1 MAVKR
6 ISLLSAAASPAGE
19 ETTRSPKRQ
28 KTCPNADD
36 EKTAMD
42 AFHMSSL
49 SDALAFPA
57 KTGTSQPSAS
67 SSDGNPIK
75 YVPAT
80 YSSVSADSWAQI
92 MEYLPFRSGFL
103 ALSSSSKFFQMDVS
117 KLLQKLVVTDARD
130 MHRLGPLGCCRR
142 FAGIRD
148 IDVECLVQIDSVEG
162 TRQLCSQTASQL
174 VGFLSNFA
182 ALEKA
187 WVGGVDP
194 ETAIRYGYKAHYSL
208 CRGQETANGRPSRV
222 RIKTSDEE
230 QHIMRRLIMS
240 VCAGYGDGKLSAGL
254 ILRGIMDWDS
264 RNWASTFRC
273 EPPRLA
279 CPVSSAT
286 RFECGLCERIC
297 RAFPL
302 EHVLQNDNDDVS
314 NYTGTGCPS
323 FSKRLS
329 IVASRPGGVKAIQK
343 LALPAAFARQR
354 ASMSICIPV
363 DATGMLCPA
372 IHFRDTMRWDDV
384 EAALHFIDAS
394 EIGYSKLIKWIQ
406 PPSTGLEGGTNDGLG
421 NVLIT
426 RSAFNK
432 LKQLGF
438 YLVATDFR
446 AIFDNGNCMEE

>member
-1 MAVKR
+1 
-6 ISLLSAAASPAGE
+6 
-19 ETTRSPKRQ
+19 
-28 KTCPNADD
+28 
-36 EKTAMD
+36 
-42 AFHMSSL
+42 
-49 SDALAFPA
+49 
-57 KTGTSQPSAS
+57 
-67 SSDGNPIK
+67 
-75 YVPAT
+75 
-80 YSSVSADSWAQI
+80 
-92 MEYLPFRSGFL
+92 
-103 ALSSSSKFFQMDVS
+103 
-117 KLLQKLVVTDARD
+117 
-130 MHRLGPLGCCRR
+130 
-142 FAGIRD
+142 
-148 IDVECLVQIDSVEG
+148 
-162 TRQLCSQTASQL
+162 
-174 VGFLSNFA
+174 
-182 ALEKA
+182 
-187 WVGGVDP
+187 
-194 ETAIRYGYKAHYSL
+194 
-208 CRGQETANGRPSRV
+208 
-222 RIKTSDEE
+222 
-230 QHIMRRLIMS
+230 MRRLIMS
-240 VCAGYGDGKLSAGL
+240 VCAGYSDGKFPAGL

-279 CPVSSAT
+279 CPASSAT

-363 DATGMLCPA
+363 DADGMLCPV

-406 PPSTGLEGGTNDGLG
+406 PPLTGLEGGTNDGLG

>member
-1 MAVKR
+1 MA
-6 ISLLSAAASPAGE
+6 
-19 ETTRSPKRQ
+19 
-28 KTCPNADD
+28 
-36 EKTAMD
+36 
-42 AFHMSSL
+42 
-49 SDALAFPA
+49 
-57 KTGTSQPSAS
+57 
-67 SSDGNPIK
+67 
-75 YVPAT
+75 
-80 YSSVSADSWAQI
+80 
-92 MEYLPFRSGFL
+92 YLPFRSGL
-103 ALSSSSKFFQMDVS
+103 LDLSSTSKFFHKDVS
-117 KLLQKLVVTDARD
+117 KLLQKLVVTDARE

-142 FAGIRD
+142 FAGIRE

-162 TRQLCSQTASQL
+162 IRQLCSLTASQL

-182 ALEKA
+182 ALERA

-240 VCAGYGDGKLSAGL
+240 VCAGYGDGKLPSEL
-254 ILRGIMDWDS
+254 NLRGVLDWDS
-264 RNWASTFRC
+264 SNWASTFRC
-273 EPPRLA
+273 ELLRLT
-279 CPVSSAT
+279 CPDRVCNAVNY
-286 RFECGLCERIC
+286 ECGLCESIC
-297 RAFPL
+297 RSFPL
-302 EHVLQNDNDDVS
+302 EHVLQNDNDVS

-329 IVASRPGGVKAIQK
+329 IVASRPGGVQAIRK
-343 LALPAAFARQR
+343 LALPAAFSRQR

-363 DATGMLCPA
+363 DTDRMLCPV

-406 PPSTGLEGGTNDGLG
+406 PPLTGLEGGTNDGLG

>member
-6 ISLLSAAASPAGE
+6 ISLLSAAASPADE
-19 ETTRSPKRQ
+19 EITRSPKRQ

-36 EKTAMD
+36 EKTTMNVDD

-75 YVPAT
+75 YVPTT

-92 MEYLPFRSGFL
+92 MAYLPFRSGL
-103 ALSSSSKFFQMDVS
+103 LDLSSTSKFFQKDVS
-117 KLLQKLVVTDARD
+117 KLLQKLVVTDARE

-142 FAGIRD
+142 FAGIRE

-162 TRQLCSQTASQL
+162 TRQLCSLTASQL

-182 ALEKA
+182 ALERA

-240 VCAGYGDGKLSAGL
+240 VCAGYGDGKLPAEL

-273 EPPRLA
+273 EPLRLA
-279 CPVSSAT
+279 CPDSVCNAVSY
-286 RFECGLCERIC
+286 ECGLCESIC
-297 RAFPL
+297 RSFPL
-302 EHVLQNDNDDVS
+302 EHVLQNDNDVS

-323 FSKRLS
+323 FSKRLT
-329 IVASRPGGVKAIQK
+329 IVASRPGGVQAIQK
-343 LALPAAFARQR
+343 LALPAAFSRQR
-354 ASMSICIPV
+354 ASMSICISV
-363 DATGMLCPA
+363 DTDRMLCPV

-394 EIGYSKLIKWIQ
+394 EIGYSKLIKGIQ
-406 PPSTGLEGGTNDGLG
+406 PPLTGLEGGTNDGLG

-426 RSAFNK
+426 RPAFNK

-446 AIFDNGNCMEE
+446 AIIDNGN